1 MNITDFSNGTHWAI
15 VEGVLQSM
23 RQQYAADPDAMIK
36 AVSNFTSRPAAER
49 DDFRLV
55 NGVAVIPV
63 NGPTTQRQSFLSFLF
78 GGTSLEQLTETYLD
92 ALEDRDVQAIL
103 FHINSPG
110 GVVAGTDAFSNLI
123 FNSRG
128 RKPIVAFGDG
138 VMASAAYWYGSAAD
152 LIVVDSTC
160 EVGSIGIVKI
170 HDDRSKEYEQMGVKR
185 TALSTGK
192 YKTLGNDFEPLSELA
207 IESFMAEMNYLD
219 GIFLNAV
226 SRNRGVSPEIVL
238 KNMAD
243 GRIFIGQQA
252 VDAGLADQTGSI
264 DDAIAAATALVDG
277 STTSYHFT
285 TGASSVAGKEYQI
298 MEIKTVA
305 ELEKQFPELA
315 VQLRESAVAGVD
327 MEAATTAGA
336 SAERERVMGLVAIQF
351 GADAGEKF
359 KAIVDSGVTVDQ
371 FQAVSALNGAPAA
384 GSEAAGTEAEVEAKA
399 QKAALAAI
407 TAAGAENPGSGGQI
421 EAAGSQDFMAM
432 VTEYQEKKGCSRTD
446 ALKAIA
452 AQYPDLQKQYLKA
465 ANPQGSA

>member
-1 MNITDFSNGTHWAI
+1 
-15 VEGVLQSM
+15 
-23 RQQYAADPDAMIK
+23 
-36 AVSNFTSRPAAER
+36 
-49 DDFRLV
+49 
-55 NGVAVIPV
+55 
-63 NGPTTQRQSFLSFLF
+63 
-78 GGTSLEQLTETYLD
+78 
-92 ALEDRDVQAIL
+92 
-103 FHINSPG
+103 
-110 GVVAGTDAFSNLI
+110 
-123 FNSRG
+123 
-128 RKPIVAFGDG
+128 
-138 VMASAAYWYGSAAD
+138 
-152 LIVVDSTC
+152 
-160 EVGSIGIVKI
+160 
-170 HDDRSKEYEQMGVKR
+170 
-185 TALSTGK
+185 
-192 YKTLGNDFEPLSELA
+192 
-207 IESFMAEMNYLD
+207 
-219 GIFLNAV
+219 
-226 SRNRGVSPEIVL
+226 
-238 KNMAD
+238 
-243 GRIFIGQQA
+243 
-252 VDAGLADQTGSI
+252 
-264 DDAIAAATALVDG
+264 
-277 STTSYHFT
+277 
-285 TGASSVAGKEYQI
+285 